1 MEDSDEDDITN
12 SNKNQELTSTSK
24 KPKSN
29 LEEETSS
36 LSSIIFGKQKL
47 TKAEKRF
54 IRYKKALKLIKV
66 KNMKINC
73 VFLNELTKI
82 NNKKLKEDFDK
93 EKALL
98 DGKKFLNMVK
108 FHNKIREIINSTDI
122 NEINRYIFQNDFTTY
137 NIKLGNPNKIN
148 SNTNITAVEK
158 NNNNDNNI
166 NNLNIKKNLNQIS
179 PIKNFWKLSFNY

>member
-1 MEDSDEDDITN
+1 
-12 SNKNQELTSTSK
+12 
-24 KPKSN
+24 
-29 LEEETSS
+29 
-36 LSSIIFGKQKL
+36 
-47 TKAEKRF
+47 
-54 IRYKKALKLIKV
+54 
-66 KNMKINC
+66 MKINC

-166 NNLNIKKNLNQIS
+166 NNNNLNIKKNLNQIS
-179 PIKNFWKLSFNY
+179 PIINFWKLSLINCQFFKINKLDGEVLNFLKDIIIIPLEYPNYKIN